1 MSDPHPQATA
11 LLARFVLDTKI
22 AAIPE
27 TVRREGIRSL
37 VNIIGCALGGSHHH
51 AVNRAWAALQPF
63 AGGEQATL
71 IGRPQRAD
79 ALTAAFIN
87 TLSSSIN
94 AFDDTHAEAIVHPS
108 GPIMAAVLAVAEIQ
122 PVTGAE
128 ALAAFML
135 GVEAVCRLSKA
146 ISVAP
151 ASGDIAWS
159 QTGVTC
165 GIGAALAAARAMR
178 LDLGTARMA
187 AGIAAAGASGIRAL
201 HGSMCTAAL
210 PAFAGQSGLR
220 AALLARG
227 GFTATPSVIEARY
240 GLAQCF
246 AQAPHLAYLTDGL
259 GTHWEILANTYKPFP
274 CGIVIHPL
282 IEAALEIAQELH
294 AGAEAV
300 ARVDIVANPVA
311 MALCYRRHP
320 KDEMEGHVSLYHWVA
335 AALARGKAG
344 IPEGSDQAISDPAIS
359 ALRERID
366 VTSDPVVPHD
376 GADVTVRL
384 ANGASAVRRV
394 RCCIGSRG
402 RPMTDAELD
411 RKFAAAAQGVLSKSR
426 IDAYLASIRGVEALN
441 DARVLSGGA
450 LTT

>member
-1 MSDPHPQATA
+1 MSEPHSQVTT
-11 LLARFVLDTKI
+11 LLARFILETKI

-27 TVRREGIRSL
+27 NVRREGMRSL
-37 VNIIGCALGGSHHH
+37 VNIIGCALGGSHHD

-63 AGGEQATL
+63 AGKEQVTL
-71 IGRPQRAD
+71 IGRCQRTD

-108 GPIMAAVLAVAEIQ
+108 GPVMATVLAVAEMQ

-159 QTGVTC
+159 PTGVAC
-165 GIGAALAAARAMR
+165 GIGAALAAARLMQ

-227 GFTATPSVIEARY
+227 GFTATQSVIEARY
-240 GLAQCF
+240 GLGQCF
-246 AQAPHLAYLTDGL
+246 AQLPHLAYLTDGL
-259 GTHWEILANTYKPFP
+259 GKHWEILANTYKPFP
-274 CGIVIHPL
+274 CVIFIHPF
-282 IEAALEIAQELH
+282 IQ
-294 AGAEAV
+294 
-300 ARVDIVANPVA
+300 
-311 MALCYRRHP
+311 
-320 KDEMEGHVSLYHWVA
+320 
-335 AALARGKAG
+335 AALA
-344 IPEGSDQAISDPAIS
+344 I
-359 ALRERID
+359 
-366 VTSDPVVPHD
+366 
-376 GADVTVRL
+376 
-384 ANGASAVRRV
+384 
-394 RCCIGSRG
+394 
-402 RPMTDAELD
+402 AE
-411 RKFAAAAQGVLSKSR
+411 
-426 IDAYLASIRGVEALN
+426 
-441 DARVLSGGA
+441 
-450 LTT
+450 